1 MNLDYLN
8 IKNSCYNRNS
18 SADQLVEDSINLKEG
33 VIGLNGALMVDTGE
47 FSGRIP
53 NDKFIVDED
62 GSSKNIWWGNVN
74 QKISEENFD
83 YLLDKVTETYND
95 LDNDFYVFDGFAGDD
110 KDNNLNVRMVTKKAW
125 QSLFVNNMFIRPKKE
140 DLENFSPD
148 FTIINAYDVKEKDWK
163 KYGLNSEN
171 FIVFN
176 LKKKIAI
183 IGGTEYAGEM
193 KKGIFSIM
201 HYYLPLKNVLSMHCS
216 ANVSKDLSESTLFF
230 GLSGTGKT
238 TLSTNANRPL
248 IGDDEH
254 GWSDNGIFNF
264 EGGCYAKAINLDR
277 NKEPEIYN
285 AIQHGT
291 LLENVVYDL
300 ETKEVDFDDNTKSE
314 NSRICYPIHFIENS
328 LGSKELPSA
337 GPHPSAVIFLTCD
350 AYGILPPLA
359 RLDANQAMYH
369 FISGYTA
376 KMAGTETG
384 IVDPIATFSPC
395 YGGPFLTL
403 HPLVYAKLLQEKLS
417 KYKAP
422 IYLVNTGWSGSSATS
437 GSKRI
442 DLKLTKRIIDLI
454 TDNKLDFND
463 SVKDKFFNFD
473 IPINLEG
480 FDNDFLV
487 PDQGWKNIDEY
498 CKTGN
503 MLTELFNKNFQKFNI
518 SDSDIL
524 NSGPKTQSGGL

>member
-8 IKNSCYNRNS
+8 IINSSYKRNS
-18 SADQLVEDSINLKEG
+18 NADQLIEDSIYLKEG

-53 NDKFIVDED
+53 NDKFIVDEES
-62 GSSKNIWWGNVN
+62 SSKNIWWGNVN

-83 YLLDKVTETYND
+83 YLLNKVTETYND
-95 LDNDFYVFDGFAGDD
+95 LENDFYVFDGFAGDD

-140 DLENFSPD
+140 DLENFTPD

-163 KYGLNSEN
+163 EYGLNSEN

-264 EGGCYAKAINLDR
+264 EGGCYAKAIHLDR

-328 LGSKELPSA
+328 LGSKGLPSA
-337 GPHPSAVIFLTCD
+337 ATHPNAVIFLTCD
-350 AYGILPPLA
+350 AYGIMPPVA

-384 IVDPIATFSPC
+384 IVDPIAAFSPC

-417 KYKAP
+417 KHRAP
-422 IYLVNTGWSGSSATS
+422 IYLVNTGWSGSNASS

-442 DLKLTKRIIDLI
+442 DLKLTKHIIDLI
-454 TDNKLDFND
+454 TNDKLDFND
-463 SVKDKFFNFD
+463 SVKDKFFNLD

-480 FDNDFLV
+480 LDNDFLV
-487 PDQGWKNIDEY
+487 PGQGWKNLDEY
-498 CKTGN
+498 YKTGN
-503 MLTELFNKNFQKFNI
+503 MLTELFNKNFQKFDI
-518 SDSDIL
+518 SDQDIL
-524 NSGPKTQSGGL
+524 NAGPKTQSGGL

>member
-8 IKNSCYNRNS
+8 IINSSYNRNS
-18 SADQLVEDSINLKEG
+18 SADQLIEDSINLKEG

-53 NDKFIVDED
+53 NDKFIVDEES
-62 GSSKNIWWGNVN
+62 SSKNIWWGNVN

-83 YLLDKVTETYND
+83 YLLNKVTETYND
-95 LDNDFYVFDGFAGDD
+95 LENDFYVFDGFAGDD

-140 DLENFSPD
+140 DLENFTPD

-163 KYGLNSEN
+163 EYGLNSEN

-264 EGGCYAKAINLDR
+264 EGGCYAKAIHLDR

-328 LGSKELPSA
+328 LGSKGLPSA
-337 GPHPSAVIFLTCD
+337 ATHPNAVIFLTCD
-350 AYGILPPLA
+350 AYGIMPPVA
-359 RLDANQAMYH
+359 RLDSNQAMYH

-384 IVDPIATFSPC
+384 IVDPIAAFSPC

-417 KYKAP
+417 KHRTP
-422 IYLVNTGWSGSSATS
+422 IYLVNTGWSGSNASS

-442 DLKLTKRIIDLI
+442 DLKLTKHIIDLI
-454 TDNKLDFND
+454 TNDKLDFND

-473 IPINLEG
+473 IPMNLEG
-480 FDNDFLV
+480 LDNDFLGSR
-487 PDQGWKNIDEY
+487 PRMEKLDEY
-498 CKTGN
+498 YKTGN
-503 MLTELFNKNFQKFNI
+503 MLTELFNKNFQKFDI
-518 SDSDIL
+518 SDQDIL
-524 NSGPKTQSGGL
+524 NAGPKTQVGGL

>member
-8 IKNSCYNRNS
+8 IKNSSYKRNS
-18 SADQLVEDSINLKEG
+18 SADQLIEDSINLKEG
-33 VIGLNGALMVDTGE
+33 VIGLNGALMVDTCE

-62 GSSKNIWWGNVN
+62 SSSKNIWWGNVN

-83 YLLDKVTETYND
+83 YLLKKVTETYND

-110 KDNNLNVRMVTKKAW
+110 KDNNLSVRMVTKKAW

-140 DLENFSPD
+140 DLKNFTPN

-163 KYGLNSEN
+163 EYGLNSEN

-216 ANVSKDLSESTLFF
+216 ANVSKDLSDSTLFF

-264 EGGCYAKAINLDR
+264 EGGCYAKAINLDK
-277 NKEPEIYN
+277 NKEPEIYK

-328 LGSKELPSA
+328 LGSKELPST
-337 GPHPSAVIFLTCD
+337 GPHPKAVIFLTCD
-350 AYGILPPLA
+350 AYGIMPPVA
-359 RLDANQAMYH
+359 RLDANQAVYH

-384 IVDPIATFSPC
+384 IVDPIAAFSPC

-417 KYKAP
+417 KHKAP
-422 IYLVNTGWSGSSATS
+422 IYLVNTGWSGSNANS

-442 DLKLTKRIIDLI
+442 DLKLTKYIIDLI
-454 TDNKLDFND
+454 TDGKLDFND
-463 SVKDKFFNFD
+463 SIKDKFFNLD
-473 IPINLEG
+473 IPLNLEG
-480 FDNDFLV
+480 LDNDFLV
-487 PDQGWKNIDEY
+487 PDQGWKNLDEY
-498 CKTGN
+498 YKTGN
-503 MLTELFNKNFQKFNI
+503 MLTELFNKNFQKFDI
-518 SDSDIL
+518 SDQDIL
-524 NSGPKTQSGGL
+524 NAGPKTQSGGL

>member
-8 IKNSCYNRNS
+8 INNNNWKRNPG
-18 SADQLVEDSINLKEG
+18 ADQLIKDSLDLKEG

-53 NDKFIVDED
+53 NDKFIVDEP
-62 GSSKNIWWGNVN
+62 GSSDNIWWGEVN

-83 YLLDKVTETYND
+83 YLLEKVTKTYND
-95 LDNDFYVFDGFAGDD
+95 LDNDFYIFDGFAGDD
-110 KDNNLNVRMVTKKAW
+110 KDNNFNVRMVTKKAW
-125 QSLFVNNMFIRPKKE
+125 QSLFVNNMFIRPKKQE
-140 DLENFSPD
+140 LDNFSPD
-148 FTIINAYDVKEKDWK
+148 FTIINAYDVKEKEWK
-163 KYGLNSEN
+163 DYGLNSEN

-193 KKGIFSIM
+193 KKGIFSVM

-216 ANVSKDLSESTLFF
+216 ANVSKDLSESALFF

-264 EGGCYAKAINLDR
+264 EGGCYAKAINLDKD
-277 NKEPEIYN
+277 KEPEIYN

-300 ETKEVDFDDNTKSE
+300 KTKEIDFDDNAKSE
-314 NSRICYPIHFIENS
+314 NSRICYPIHFVENS
-328 LGSKELPSA
+328 LGSEGLSSA

-350 AYGILPPLA
+350 AYGIMPPVA
-359 RLDANQAMYH
+359 RLDAHQAMYH

-384 IVDPIATFSPC
+384 IVDPVAAFSPC

-403 HPLVYAKLLQEKLS
+403 HPLVYAKLLQEKLA
-417 KYKAP
+417 KYQAP
-422 IYLVNTGWSGSSATS
+422 IYIVNTGWYGSSATS
-437 GSKRI
+437 DSKRI
-442 DLKLTKRIIDLI
+442 DLKLTKHIIDLI
-454 TDNKLDFND
+454 TDSKLDFSN
-463 SVKDKFFNFD
+463 SIKDKFFNLD
-473 IPINLEG
+473 IPLDLEG
-480 FDNDFLV
+480 LGNDFLV
-487 PDQGWKNIDEY
+487 PHKGWKNIDEY
-498 CKTGN
+498 YKTGN
-503 MLTELFNKNFQKFNI
+503 MLTDLFNKNFSKFDI
-518 SDSDIL
+518 SDKDLL
-524 NSGPKTQSGGL
+524 NAGPKNQSGGV